1 MASVLSRVTIVTPQ
15 GRIDVAL
22 PSDVPLVDLLPTLLE
37 SAGGAAEEPGRRT
50 GWSLYRMGDSELDN
64 SRTAAQLSVHDGEL
78 LYLRPRDEAAPLL
91 VYDDL
96 VDVLAVG
103 TRGRPGQWTQQSTR
117 LAGRVGAILVLL
129 AGAPALLFAGP
140 PYLAAG
146 VIGLALAP
154 GLLVAA
160 IVFARAL
167 DEAVIGT
174 AFGLVA
180 TAYAGVGGLLILA
193 GDRPLSRLT
202 LAHVAIAVTA
212 AVITAAIAGS
222 GVPAAGPVFLG
233 TAVVAAAVF
242 ATLGLSAALGRG
254 VASGAAV
261 TVTLAYAM
269 VPAMPMLAY
278 RLAGLPR
285 PSVPTDREHLR
296 QETETVDAAKVS
308 QLGGRTGF
316 FMSAMLATLSI
327 ISAGAAVLVVSA
339 GVGGRVLAGVLVLL
353 PVLRS
358 RWLRGRSQRL
368 PLILAGGAAFVGVA
382 VALFGEADRVSRL
395 LAVLGVA
402 VVVTAASIGFGVAG
416 QRPPSPPWTRFLD
429 VVETLLILSVVPL
442 VAWVSGILD
451 GVRAIRG

>member
-1 MASVLSRVTIVTPQ
+1 
-15 GRIDVAL
+15 
-22 PSDVPLVDLLPTLLE
+22 
-37 SAGGAAEEPGRRT
+37 
-50 GWSLYRMGDSELDN
+50 
-64 SRTAAQLSVHDGEL
+64 
-78 LYLRPRDEAAPLL
+78 
-91 VYDDL
+91 
-96 VDVLAVG
+96 
-103 TRGRPGQWTQQSTR
+103 
-117 LAGRVGAILVLL
+117 
-129 AGAPALLFAGP
+129 
-140 PYLAAG
+140 
-146 VIGLALAP
+146 
-154 GLLVAA
+154 
-160 IVFARAL
+160 
-167 DEAVIGT
+167 
-174 AFGLVA
+174 
-180 TAYAGVGGLLILA
+180 
-193 GDRPLSRLT
+193 
-202 LAHVAIAVTA
+202 VTA

-308 QLGGRTGF
+308 LLGGRTGF

-368 PLILAGGAAFVGVA
+368 PLILAGGTAFVGVA